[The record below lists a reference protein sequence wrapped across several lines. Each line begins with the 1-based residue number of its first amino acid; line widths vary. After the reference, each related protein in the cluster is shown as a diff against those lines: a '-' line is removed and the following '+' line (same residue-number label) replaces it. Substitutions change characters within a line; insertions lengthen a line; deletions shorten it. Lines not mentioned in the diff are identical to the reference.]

1 MSTSCHRASR
11 LVRRRV
17 AGTAL
22 VLALAG
28 SACGAD
34 DPITEP
40 VAEATT
46 TTTASSDTV
55 ATTTTSA
62 GPAAEATTTTSAVEP
77 EPAEVP
83 PTSTAAVAGT
93 SPEPEP
99 SNGAQATAD
108 FAGGPSWSEI
118 LDRLDASEQSCIRE
132 VLDEAGLDE
141 AGWESALSRRLF
153 SDDFPMAE
161 DAAMFACLASETAT
175 DVFVTSMIAAMEPEL
190 GVEVS
195 DDERACL
202 RDRSAGIDLAAL
214 VSANEISDDDA
225 SALVLLSALVS
236 CIPDA
241 FISSILADFDMG
253 LDDLSEEEK
262 ACARELLV
270 GLDLDGPAGSEDNE
284 EAAVEAIFALSFG
297 LIDCLPG
304 LAEGEM
310 ALPPGEFSP
319 EEATPAAVGEP
330 IEGSLDSA
338 DDTDLFVFDAVG
350 GEFYEIGVE
359 PGTLEDPM
367 VTLYD
372 ADGAWLDYNDDSGD
386 SLASLLYWSADSS
399 GPLYV
404 EVGGYGAGSYTL
416 TVEVS
421 DVDDDHAN
429 SSAGATAVEVG
440 EAVGGSLQYDGD
452 VDYFVFDAVEGE
464 FYEIGVEPG
473 TLEDPTVTLYDAD
486 GAWLDHDDDS
496 GGSLAP
502 RLFWPAEVSGPLYV
516 EVGGYGSGSYTLTVA
531 RR

>member
-1 MSTSCHRASR
+1 MSTSCHRSSR

-22 VLALAG
+22 VLALAV
-28 SACGAD
+28 SACGTD
-34 DPITEP
+34 DPI
-40 VAEATT
+40 
-46 TTTASSDTV
+46 
-55 ATTTTSA
+55 A
-62 GPAAEATTTTSAVEP
+62 GPVAEATTTTSAVPDAEATTTISAAAP

-83 PTSTAAVAGT
+83 PASTAVVAEA
-93 SPEPEP
+93 SPGSEG
-99 SNGAQATAD
+99 SNGAQVAIESPD
-108 FAGGPSWSEI
+108 GPSWSEI
-118 LDRLDASEQSCIRE
+118 LDRLDVSEQSCIRE

-141 AGWESALSRRLF
+141 AGRESAMSRRLF

-161 DAAMFACLASETAT
+161 DAAMFECLASETAT

-190 GVEVS
+190 GVDVS

-202 RDRSAGIDLAAL
+202 RDRLAGIDLAAL
-214 VSANEISDDDA
+214 VSASEISDDDT
-225 SALVLLSALVS
+225 SVLVLLGALVN

-241 FISSILADFDMG
+241 FISSVLADFDMG
-253 LDDLSEEEK
+253 FDDLSEDEK

-270 GLDLDGPAGSEDNE
+270 GLDSDGLTGSDDDG
-284 EAAVEAIFALSFG
+284 EAAFEAIFALSFG
-297 LIDCLPG
+297 LIDCVPG

-319 EEATPAAVGEP
+319 EEAMPAAVGEP
-330 IEGSLDSA
+330 IGDALDSA

-359 PGTLEDPM
+359 PGTLEDPT

-399 GPLYV
+399 GPLYA

-429 SSAGATAVEVG
+429 SSAGATPAEVG
-440 EAVGGSLQYDGD
+440 EAVGGSLEYDGD

-464 FYEIGVEPG
+464 LYELSVAPG
-473 TLEDPTVTLYDAD
+473 TLEDPTVALYDAD
-486 GAWLDHDDDS
+486 GAWLDHNDDS